1 MQQEARSDM
10 DRNRTGISRRALVKA
25 LSLAPVALAG
35 PAPAWAASRVGLV
48 STSVC
53 RLAPQATE
61 GPFYLDPE
69 LVRADITEGRPGAPL
84 ELVLQVVT
92 ADCRPVDG
100 ARVDVWHCDAQGNYS
115 GFARQG
121 SDEVLDT
128 SAETFLRGTQFTDA
142 DGIARFETIY
152 PGWYSGR
159 ATHIHY
165 KVFLDEAAV
174 LTSQLYFP
182 DAFSESLY
190 RTVAPYTDR
199 PSGRRVSNADDGIFA
214 RSGDGAVAAVAE
226 RSGGH
231 AASLVVGVAQ
241 S

>member
-1 MQQEARSDM
+1 M
-10 DRNRTGISRRALVKA
+10 DRNWNGISRRALLKA

-35 PAPAWAASRVGLV
+35 SAPAWAASRAGLV
-48 STSVC
+48 ATKVC
-53 RLAPQATE
+53 MLAPQATE

-69 LVRADITEGRPGAPL
+69 LVRANITEGRQGAPL

-92 ADCRPVDG
+92 ADCRPVEA

-121 SDEVLDT
+121 SDAVSDT
-128 SAETFLRGTQFTDA
+128 TGETFLRGTQFTDA

-152 PGWYSGR
+152 PGWYRGR

-165 KVFLDEAAV
+165 KVFLDETAV

-182 DAFSESLY
+182 DAVSERLY
-190 RTVAPYTDR
+190 GTVAPYTDR
-199 PSGRRVSNADDGIFA
+199 PSDRRVLNADDGIFA
-214 RSGDGAVAAVAE
+214 RSGDGAVAEVAE

-231 AASLVVGVAQ
+231 AASLVVGVAEG
-241 S
+241 